1 MVKAFG
7 AGQGASQGALAELF
21 SEIGKFF
28 RRLHTYTKVPPTAEM
43 KEVIVR
49 IMAEVLSILAVA
61 TRMLERGKMSESIT
75 VGRRPLLAYPC

>member
-1 MVKAFG
+1 
-7 AGQGASQGALAELF
+7 
-21 SEIGKFF
+21 
-28 RRLHTYTKVPPTAEM
+28 M